1 MPHKLIT
8 PHTNFKCDKG
18 CCHLESPTGP
28 TEQIICKSARLTLMY
43 ISAGN
48 DCGEG
53 GRPEGKR
60 AYIIRTAD
68 S

>member
-1 MPHKLIT
+1 MLPQSRL
-8 PHTNFKCDKG
+8 KCDEG
-18 CCHLESPTGP
+18 VGVGTSSPTGP
-28 TEQIICKSARLTLMY
+28 TEHIIRKSGGLTLMY
-43 ISAGN
+43 ISVGN

-60 AYIIRTAD
+60 AYIIRTVG